1 MKYQLQK
8 ANRNDIR
15 NIFLLCKPWLTD
27 DRFAF
32 YRRYLYRYG
41 KGALKSKQLQSIVE
55 VHKKH
60 LNSISIFAVRAQLP
74 TSFSK

>member
-15 NIFLLCKPWLTD
+15 NIFLMCKPWLID
-27 DRFAF
+27 DRFTF
-32 YRRYLYRYG
+32 YRLYLYKYG
-41 KGALKSKQLQSIVE
+41 KGAIKSKQLQSIVE
-55 VHKKH
+55 VHKNY
-60 LNSISIFAVRAQLP
+60 LNNTSIFDVRTKLP

>member
-15 NIFLLCKPWLTD
+15 NIFLMCKPWLID
-27 DRFAF
+27 DRFTF
-32 YRRYLYRYG
+32 YRRYLYKCG
-41 KGALKSKQLQSIVE
+41 KGAIKSKQLQSIVE
-55 VHKKH
+55 VHKKYF
-60 LNSISIFAVRAQLP
+60 NNTSIFDVRTELP